1 MMPAKL
7 KALAIFVPMTAMII
21 AMTELIA
28 IIVTA
33 NSSAKPFF
41 RFI

>member
-1 MMPAKL
+1 MPARL
-7 KALAIFVPMTAMII
+7 KALAIFVPMTAIII

-28 IIVTA
+28 MIVTE
-33 NSSAKPFF
+33 NSSVKPFF